1 METNKHIV
9 RRLVSEA
16 QQGRDVSVV
25 DELLSPN
32 FVDHSPMP
40 GVEPTRDGVKILFGA
55 LHAAFP
61 DLTVTIH
68 DQIAE
73 GDKVVTHKTF
83 TGTHRGDFL
92 GIPASGNAI
101 DFEVIDIL
109 RVRGE
114 KITDHWAVIDKL
126 TLMKQLGAVQS

>member
-16 QQGRDVSVV
+16 QQGRDVNVV

-32 FVDHSPMP
+32 FIDHSPMA
-40 GVEPTRDGVKILFGA
+40 GLEPTRDGVKILFAA

-61 DLTVTIH
+61 DLRVTIH

-73 GDKVVTHKTF
+73 EDKVVTHKRF
-83 TGTHRGDFL
+83 SGTHRGEFL
-92 GIPASGNAI
+92 GIPPTGNTI

-109 RVRGE
+109 RVRDA

-126 TLMKQLGAVQS
+126 TLMKQLGAM